1 MTAMSKE
8 EVISVDMITEDFI
21 LQNEGKLVWIQDD
34 YLSMRYLTTD
44 RKILD
49 ILEEV
54 VRVKEAFGITHF

>member
-1 MTAMSKE
+1 MVAMSKE
-8 EVISVDMITEDFI
+8 EVISVGMITEDFI